1 MTHMIPF
8 AIILG
13 YFSVA
18 VVLAI
23 LTTKFDKISWEYN
36 YDHPLTP
43 SFTFNFGVC
52 LIWPVT
58 IWFLIWYY
66 VPCIKPLY
74 DHVKA
79 AKARNAKQQSEK
91 FKLEKRKA
99 MIREINADVD
109 RFEDTRRDDVLS
121 GRPIIDVRSEK
132 DQKFCY
138 VCNKAKSPYTGRYDE
153 HGTLIN
159 TISGVHA
166 HEECLMR
173 DLEEA

>member
-36 YDHPLTP
+36 YDHQFAP
-43 SFTFNFGVC
+43 SFAFNFGAS
-52 LIWPVT
+52 LFWPLT
-58 IWFLIWYY
+58 IWFFILGYAPY
-66 VPCIKPLY
+66 IKPLY
-74 DHVKA
+74 NHVKA
-79 AKARNAKQQSEK
+79 AKARMAEEQREK

-99 MIREINADVD
+99 MIREINVDVD

-138 VCNKAKSPYTGRYDE
+138 VCNKAKSPYIPMDR
-153 HGTLIN
+153 
-159 TISGVHA
+159 
-166 HEECLMR
+166 
-173 DLEEA
+173 